1 MNTCAVGSTR
11 GSKSGAIELGTLSQ
25 SELTDVLEK
34 HREWLKTDGKGGE
47 RANLSNLYLVG
58 LDFRG
63 SDLRRAILRNS
74 DLSGVNLACADLN
87 QADLREAQ
95 LTGADLSDADLTNVK
110 SLTEPQ
116 LSRTD
121 LSNAKLPQH
130 LATFDGLERVSEVTT
145 DAKVVLVAT
154 LSACVFS
161 LLTITSTSHVDLI
174 KNTMSLKVPTVD
186 ISVDIGRF
194 FLVVPPVLLALYI
207 YFHLTLQSLWCYAAS
222 LPEVFQDGLRLN
234 RKARPWL
241 LNVIF
246 EKWRPTTQPQKGVYS
261 RLGFLLSILLAWF
274 MVPMTL
280 LFFWLQFLVQ
290 HDLIGS
296 VWLTLIVALT
306 VFFGAD
312 SFLRAKGILKCEDL
326 DQRTNEESSRLKGCV
341 HNWKQRF
348 LKPIIST
355 AAVVF
360 VLLGL
365 MWPTIYG
372 NPEWLD
378 KNILPPP
385 NDREN
390 SGKISAGEAKRKDN
404 WPDVIF
410 GRVVGWVDKRF
421 FADLRGMEVSVKGEG
436 WKEYEERSRKIEK
449 NDQSDNSADKDRETA
464 LTYKP
469 PPVKPALLNRQ
480 NLRGANAAGAFL
492 VKAEL
497 RDADLRKARFYSPEN
512 KTNMEEAI
520 LTNAQMQGAD
530 LRNCRLCR
538 AHLDDANLEKADLS
552 YADLAE
558 ANLKGTDL
566 TAVKAEQT
574 IFEKASFDKT
584 TIFEKTNLKDA
595 NLKNVDISEADF
607 TEVKEFTQ
615 EQLNTTCCD
624 NKTKL
629 PWGLNPG
636 ICRKNKSDK
645 KCERSS
651 RSKPNTP

>member
-1 MNTCAVGSTR
+1 MNTCAESIR
-11 GSKSGAIELGTLSQ
+11 GRKSGEIELGTISQ
-25 SELTDVLEK
+25 SELTRILEK
-34 HREWLKTDGKGGE
+34 HQKWLETDGKEGE

-87 QADLREAQ
+87 QADLRGAELA
-95 LTGADLSDADLTNVK
+95 GADLSDADLTNVK

-130 LATFDGLERVSEVTT
+130 LDTFDGLERVSEVTT
-145 DAKVVLVAT
+145 DAKVLLVAT

-161 LLTITSTSHVDLI
+161 LLTITSASHVDLI

-246 EKWRPTTQPQKGVYS
+246 EKWRPTTKPQKGVYS

-290 HDLIGS
+290 HDWLGS

-326 DQRTNEESSRLKGCV
+326 DQRTNEGSSRLKGCV

-348 LKPIIST
+348 LKP
-355 AAVVF
+355 
-360 VLLGL
+360 
-365 MWPTIYG
+365 
-372 NPEWLD
+372 
-378 KNILPPP
+378 
-385 NDREN
+385 
-390 SGKISAGEAKRKDN
+390 
-404 WPDVIF
+404 
-410 GRVVGWVDKRF
+410 
-421 FADLRGMEVSVKGEG
+421 
-436 WKEYEERSRKIEK
+436 
-449 NDQSDNSADKDRETA
+449 
-464 LTYKP
+464 
-469 PPVKPALLNRQ
+469 
-480 NLRGANAAGAFL
+480 
-492 VKAEL
+492 
-497 RDADLRKARFYSPEN
+497 
-512 KTNMEEAI
+512 
-520 LTNAQMQGAD
+520 
-530 LRNCRLCR
+530 
-538 AHLDDANLEKADLS
+538 
-552 YADLAE
+552 
-558 ANLKGTDL
+558 
-566 TAVKAEQT
+566 
-574 IFEKASFDKT
+574 
-584 TIFEKTNLKDA
+584 
-595 NLKNVDISEADF
+595 
-607 TEVKEFTQ
+607 
-615 EQLNTTCCD
+615 
-624 NKTKL
+624 
-629 PWGLNPG
+629 
-636 ICRKNKSDK
+636 
-645 KCERSS
+645 
-651 RSKPNTP
+651 